1 MDKHTKALELD
12 KILEMVAGE
21 CSSADGAELARKLE
35 PVFTAAEARWLLE
48 ETDAAF
54 VAMAKFG
61 APSFYGMKNVTNPL
75 RRAQAGGGLGLRE
88 LLDIAGT
95 LRTLSLIHI

>member
-1 MDKHTKALELD
+1 MAFW
-12 KILEMVAGE
+12 G
-21 CSSADGAELARKLE
+21 
-35 PVFTAAEARWLLE
+35 

-54 VAMAKFG
+54 VAMAKYG

-88 LLDIAGT
+88 LLDIGAT
-95 LRTLSLIHI
+95 LRTIRGLTQWWGKSGNVTTALSPPV

>member
-12 KILEMVAGE
+12 KILEMVAAE
-21 CSSADGAELARKLE
+21 ASSEDGAQLARELS
-35 PVFTAAEARWLLE
+35 PVHTAAEAKWLLE

-75 RRAQAGGGLGLRE
+75 RRAQAGAVWACGSCWISAPPCGPFGG
-88 LLDIAGT
+88 
-95 LRTLSLIHI
+95 